1 MINNIKNNSIS
12 EAAIKKKINELNELK
27 NVETKSKGL
36 IKSQE
41 KLLNLFDDLKTIFN
55 NNNNNNKA
63 LSENVSENRCENIS
77 ENESKNKNDGD
88 DIFYEIKQLNKYFK
102 TTEPT
107 KSLAEQIKL
116 LKEREF
122 LDDYWHMKYFNGAK
136 KLNLKIFKVDVAYI
150 LNDLD
155 EELFKKLFGHEF
167 VALAD
172 KVTNTIS
179 KKRK

>member
-1 MINNIKNNSIS
+1 MINNIKNNAIS
-12 EAAIKKKINELNELK
+12 EADIKKKINELNELK
-27 NVETKSKGL
+27 NVETKGKGL

-41 KLLNLFDDLKTIFN
+41 KLLNLFDDLKTICNN

-88 DIFYEIKQLNKYFK
+88 DKFYEIKELNKYFK
-102 TTEPT
+102 TIEPT

-122 LDDYWHMKYFNGAK
+122 LDDYWHMKYLNGAK
-136 KLNLKIFKVDVAYI
+136 KLNLKSLK
-150 LNDLD
+150 
-155 EELFKKLFGHEF
+155 
-167 VALAD
+167 
-172 KVTNTIS
+172 
-179 KKRK
+179 